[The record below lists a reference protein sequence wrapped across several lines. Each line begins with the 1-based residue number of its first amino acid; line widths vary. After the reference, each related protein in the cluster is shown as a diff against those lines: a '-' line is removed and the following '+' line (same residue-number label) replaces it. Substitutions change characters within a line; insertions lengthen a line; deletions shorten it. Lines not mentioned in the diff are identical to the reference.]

1 MTAREQEEYSALRA
15 TIRERGTTRVWVFL
29 VGLVAWGA
37 LTVATA
43 ALASTP
49 VAVLLPLLILAAAF
63 EAVLALHV
71 GVERIGRYLQVF
83 YEDQD
88 EDADH
93 GLRRSVLDTREH
105 SARGPSERER
115 ASEASGG
122 GAPRAVNNVASASGA
137 GVGHRAS
144 KKWEHAAMSFG
155 RPAGAVAT
163 DALFSIPFLIA
174 ALFNFAPVLVTNP
187 IGVELIFVGGAH
199 ALFVLRVIVARVAAA
214 RQRAIDLERFQ
225 QLKAGPR

>member
-1 MTAREQEEYSALRA
+1 MLTLAQQVLTLAQYAMTAREQEEYSALRA
-15 TIRERGTTRVWVFL
+15 TIRERGTTRVWIFL
-29 VGLVAWGA
+29 VGLIAWGA

-49 VAVLLPLLILAAAF
+49 VAVLLPLLILSAAF
-63 EAVLALHV
+63 EAVFALHV

-88 EDADH
+88 EDADEV
-93 GLRRSVLDTREH
+93 LRGPVLDTREH
-105 SARGPSERER
+105 HS
-115 ASEASGG
+115 
-122 GAPRAVNNVASASGA
+122 ASASGA
-137 GVGHRAS
+137 GVGPRAS
-144 KKWEHAAMSFG
+144 KKWEHAAMAFG

-199 ALFVLRVIVARVAAA
+199 ALFVLRVVVARVAAA

-225 QLKAGPR
+225 QLKPGR